1 MLEQTDWTA
10 LPVTIGHW
18 THPEGLTGCTVLLPQ
33 IPAWVSGEVRGAA
46 PGTRE
51 TDLLEPG
58 GLVGQAHAIV
68 LAGGSAFGL
77 AAADGVMWWLRE
89 HNIGYGIGTGLP
101 PVPIVPAAVI
111 FDLGAAAGVAPDAA
125 AGRAACAA
133 ATVPSPTWIGGRVG
147 VGASARVGKAGNM
160 EHASLA
166 GLGSAVLR
174 AGGITVGALI
184 AVNALGEVRDP
195 ASGRILAGIRNAA
208 GGFTPTLDLLTEY
221 AAVVGRPNT
230 VIGVVVTNAPLDP
243 AALRV
248 VARMGNAGLARVI
261 TPAHTMYDG
270 DTLFTLAVPPDPAPP
285 ARPSPALV
293 TLTGSLAA
301 EAVAQAIV
309 NAVRQ
314 T

>member
-1 MLEQTDWTA
+1 MLEPAGWDA

-18 THPEGLTGCTVLLPQ
+18 SDPTGRTGCTVLCCPAG
-33 IPAWVSGEVRGAA
+33 AWVSGEVRGAA

-58 GLVGQAHAIV
+58 GLVGQAHAV
-68 LAGGSAFGL
+68 LLAGGSAFGL
-77 AAADGVMWWLRE
+77 AAADGVMIWLRARGV
-89 HNIGYGIGTGLP
+89 GYALGRGLT

-111 FDLGAAAGVAPDAA
+111 YDLGAIGGIYPDGA
-125 AGRAACAA
+125 AGRAACEAA
-133 ATVPSPTWIGGRVG
+133 GVPSPDWTGGRI
-147 VGASARVGKAGNM
+147 GAGSGARVGKAGGM
-160 EHASLA
+160 DRATPA
-166 GLGSAVLR
+166 GLGTVVLR
-174 AGGITVGALI
+174 VGSLVVGALL

-195 ASGRILAGIRNAA
+195 ATGAILAGVRDPA
-208 GGFTPTLDLLTEY
+208 GGFTPTLDLFTRR
-221 AAVVGRPNT
+221 AVTVGAPNT

-248 VARMGNAGLARVI
+248 VARMGNAGLARAI

-285 ARPSPALV
+285 SRPDPMLV
-293 TLTGSLAA
+293 TLVGSLAA

-309 NAVRQ
+309 RSV